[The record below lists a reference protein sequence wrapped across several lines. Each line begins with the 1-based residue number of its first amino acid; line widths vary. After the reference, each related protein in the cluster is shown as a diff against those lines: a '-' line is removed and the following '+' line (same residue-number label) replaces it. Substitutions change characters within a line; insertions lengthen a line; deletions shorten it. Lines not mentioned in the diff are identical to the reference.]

1 MYPNQKDDEMPQ
13 IASRVPHAF
22 LNSQRESH
30 NNVKDLQSP
39 QPLFRMPPRSNSE
52 GYPAPCS
59 STSASRHN
67 YHPSSD
73 LPSAPPP
80 PEHPR
85 YPPPPQH
92 LPLAILPRKRTRS
105 RQIPMTIANLE
116 RIPIHPPHP
125 LILNPLFPIDHLER
139 STGLQDLGRILHNR
153 LRIPNGLVQLRR
165 THESR
170 VRFLEL
176 RLRQRTQRTRA
187 VELEELAELGFPRRG
202 GPAHVIGGGDFL
214 AGEDFAHGV
223 HEEFLALG
231 VPGVL
236 GCGEAGV
243 VDAGNGLEDAADGGV
258 RAEGVRVG
266 ADDVGERGALA
277 GVIVVEGEVC
287 ALGFFREGA
296 EEAGEVFFDGVGV
309 VEAFG
314 CEEGFFV
321 EEEGS
326 WGDYAGCED
335 ALALFRGWV

>member
-1 MYPNQKDDEMPQ
+1 M
-13 IASRVPHAF
+13 
-22 LNSQRESH
+22 
-30 NNVKDLQSP
+30 
-39 QPLFRMPPRSNSE
+39 
-52 GYPAPCS
+52 
-59 STSASRHN
+59 
-67 YHPSSD
+67 
-73 LPSAPPP
+73 
-80 PEHPR
+80 
-85 YPPPPQH
+85 
-92 LPLAILPRKRTRS
+92 
-105 RQIPMTIANLE
+105 
-116 RIPIHPPHP
+116 
-125 LILNPLFPIDHLER
+125 
-139 STGLQDLGRILHNR
+139 
-153 LRIPNGLVQLRR
+153 
-165 THESR
+165 
-170 VRFLEL
+170 
-176 RLRQRTQRTRA
+176 
-187 VELEELAELGFPRRG
+187 
-202 GPAHVIGGGDFL
+202 IGGGDFL

-335 ALALFRGWV
+335 ALAFSGDGFDFPWLRLGCVICCCFRGRGLETGCHDATML